1 MINDKKDYGIEILRR
16 ENSNLKKAIDKLEK
30 EKLECIKL
38 MKNQIKVQIVLL
50 SWVLDIILKNILKF
64 ICLVNVY

>member
-16 ENSNLKKAIDKLEK
+16 ENSNVKKAIDKLEK

-50 SWVLDIILKNILKF
+50 S
-64 ICLVNVY
+64 